1 MKTSEE
7 IIEDAKNNNELSN
20 YSLLE
25 MHLYLCIDQ
34 ILKMYS
40 NRQISKDEANRRK
53 MLAVKKYEDLQ
64 KQYEFQISMFNDHI
78 DNIKNTETARTKLRK
93 LLNLNEEITEERI
106 AEMLNIAIEILSK
119 CFKGEF

>member
-1 MKTSEE
+1 MKTSEQ
-7 IIEDAKNNNELSN
+7 IIEDAKNNYELNN
-20 YSLLE
+20 YNLLE

-53 MLAVKKYEDLQ
+53 MLAVKKYEDMQ
-64 KQYEFQISMFNDHI
+64 KQYEFQTLMFNEHI
-78 DNIKNTETARTKLRK
+78 ENIKITETARTKLRK
-93 LLNLNEEITEERI
+93 MLNENKEITEERM
-106 AEMLNIAIEILSK
+106 AEMLNISIEILSK

>member
-7 IIEDAKNNNELSN
+7 IIEDAKNNNELNN

-53 MLAVKKYEDLQ
+53 MLAVKKYEDIR
-64 KQYEFQISMFNDHI
+64 KQYEFQTSMFSEHI
-78 DNIKNTETARTKLRK
+78 DNIKNTEIARTKLK
-93 LLNLNEEITEERI
+93 KMLNENEEITEERI

>member
-7 IIEDAKNNNELSN
+7 IVEDAKKSNELKD

-40 NRQISKDEANRRK
+40 NKQINKDEANRRK

-64 KQYEFQISMFNDHI
+64 KQYDFETTMFKEHI
-78 DNIKNTETARTKLRK
+78 DHIKNTEMQRTKLRK
-93 LLNLNEEITEERI
+93 MLNEDIEITESRL
-106 AEMLNIAIEILSK
+106 AEMLNIAMEILSI

>member
-7 IIEDAKNNNELSN
+7 IIEDAKNNNELNN

-40 NRQISKDEANRRK
+40 NKQISKDEANRRK
-53 MLAVKKYEDLQ
+53 MLAVKKFKNLQ
-64 KQYEFQISMFNDHI
+64 RQYIFENTMFNEHI
-78 DNIKNTETARTKLRK
+78 KHIKNTETQRTKLRK
-93 LLNLNEEITEERI
+93 MLNENIEITEDRL
-106 AEMLNIAIEILSK
+106 AVMLNIAIEILSK